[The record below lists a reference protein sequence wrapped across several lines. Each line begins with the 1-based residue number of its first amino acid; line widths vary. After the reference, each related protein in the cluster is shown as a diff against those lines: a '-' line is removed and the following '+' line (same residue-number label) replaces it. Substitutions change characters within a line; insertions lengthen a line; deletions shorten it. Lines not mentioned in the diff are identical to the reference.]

1 MTETKWLDLDN
12 RDFVTQ
18 SQIAQ
23 SQIAQTAQSQ
33 IDRRFKQPIQTLI
46 VDFSTDF
53 FPADF
58 IWRDSV
64 RFDCFI
70 HYFWV

>member
-64 RFDCFI
+64 GFDCFI